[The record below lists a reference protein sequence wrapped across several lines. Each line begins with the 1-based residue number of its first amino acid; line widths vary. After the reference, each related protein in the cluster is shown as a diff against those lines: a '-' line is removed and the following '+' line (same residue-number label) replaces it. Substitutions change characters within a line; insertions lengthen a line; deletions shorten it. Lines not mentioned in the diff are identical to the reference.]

1 MPPLGYDVV
10 ERKLTSNPAETQVV
24 REMFSRFAAVPS
36 MATLVRD
43 LRARG
48 VTSKCWTTAKG
59 VERKG
64 KLIDKGCVYKIFKNA
79 VYIGIAAYKGQH
91 YPGEHQ
97 GIISQELWDQVQE
110 HLQNGDRKQKGPRA
124 DRASRAP
131 SLLRGLLFSEQNR
144 AFTPAYTHKGLKF
157 YRYYVSVRPVPF
169 LT

>member
-64 KLIDKGCVYKIFKNA
+64 KLIDKGC
-79 VYIGIAAYKGQH
+79 
-91 YPGEHQ
+91 
-97 GIISQELWDQVQE
+97 L
-110 HLQNGDRKQKGPRA
+110 
-124 DRASRAP
+124 
-131 SLLRGLLFSEQNR
+131 
-144 AFTPAYTHKGLKF
+144 
-157 YRYYVSVRPVPF
+157 
-169 LT
+169 